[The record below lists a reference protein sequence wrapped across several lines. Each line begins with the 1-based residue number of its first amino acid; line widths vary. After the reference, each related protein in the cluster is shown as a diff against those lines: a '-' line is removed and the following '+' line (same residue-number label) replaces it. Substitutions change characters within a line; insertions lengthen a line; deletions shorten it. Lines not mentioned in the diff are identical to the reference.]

1 MALKEDGFLHEGSKT
16 VLIRVL
22 FHWSRSHKQPLFL
35 FSASKAQAKPFIF
48 TERLI
53 QVGGAGATLETST
66 LDTLRVRWQNQE
78 EPQTEMRT
86 CEIETQTVTPETPCA
101 VSSLL

>member
-53 QVGGAGATLETST
+53 RVGGAGAT